1 MRTAL
6 FFFLVVGFCIA
17 NDCNSQQYNIRSFSF
32 PQGLFTYNIKKTLQD
47 RYGFIWIATQDGVYR
62 FDGKSFESFRKNHL
76 DSNTIREN
84 FIFDIALGEGE
95 DLYISS
101 FHGGIDV
108 INTRTLKATH
118 LLSNAN
124 ERENSLPNL
133 WINEIYF
140 DQHKQ
145 LWIGGEDFLVVY
157 NTETKK
163 TRRFRSTEEVGDNI
177 NVAFIRSTG
186 DNMIAVGAVNNGI
199 LVFDPLEFKL
209 IGQIN
214 NLGQSPAN
222 GKITAS
228 DMVVG
233 NNNCFISSGSSVYAG
248 KIIKGKWQF
257 QKEYSPGILK
267 ENVISCLQLYNDKQ
281 LWVGTSMGTG
291 HINLSTGDFSFL
303 NDKRAESADFLIY
316 DLFIDKTN
324 NLWISSNNNLQLVN
338 LNPSPF
344 RAYTEDP
351 NTKVRMNHLYSMVPK
366 DEDEIFA
373 CGTDGLY
380 LCNTITGSIQKIKG
394 TGSLGIVHYMYKA
407 KNDLWLMNTDFGMYA
422 YVPGKEIISKELL
435 IRTYPEWS
443 AFANQIFNN
452 SLTVGNK
459 TYWAGEGQEGFLI
472 WDRRDNTIR
481 KYQSGTANSKGIPE
495 NHLHNLKLDK
505 EGLMW
510 MLFDNHV
517 ASYDPI
523 KDTVISILSYEPGG
537 STFNS
542 RIFFD
547 MYDDGNVLWFGT
559 YGGGINGYNK
569 KNKKWVYITE
579 EDGLCNNA
587 VYAILPENDSV
598 FWVSTNNG
606 LSRVNHETLKCV
618 NFFQENGLQH
628 NFFDEMGYLKWNG
641 KLFFSG
647 VNGFTS
653 IDVSQYKNTLSPFP
667 VYITRVEY
675 VNGNSKVTLND
686 LRWNE
691 LEFPAGTSTATIWL
705 SALSFSGNKPSFR
718 YKIRGFQDE
727 FLPVGKD
734 DKIELTA
741 LTKGNYGIDIRY
753 LNEKGDLVED
763 MIGIKL
769 EILPFWYQTWWF
781 RLLVAVVSLSI
792 IVLIVR
798 LIYISRLR
806 KQRAQLEKQLAIQ
819 LERQRI
825 SSEMHDDI
833 GAGLSGIKLLTE
845 MTKGKVK
852 DTPAS
857 NEVEKIYESVGD
869 ISAKMKEV
877 IWSLNTE
884 NDELSSLIS
893 YIQRQARQWLENYPC
908 QLTITIP
915 EKIPDIEIDGES
927 RRNIF
932 LTVKEAVHN
941 IIKHSGASKV
951 NINIACDEELIISV
965 SDNGKGMQ
973 IDENNNMGNGLKNMK
988 HRIHQL
994 NGKIFIQ
1001 NNEGFTLTFKIPY
1014 KSVL

>member
-1 MRTAL
+1 M
-6 FFFLVVGFCIA
+6 
-17 NDCNSQQYNIRSFSF
+17 
-32 PQGLFTYNIKKTLQD
+32 
-47 RYGFIWIATQDGVYR
+47 WIATQDGVYR
-62 FDGKSFESFRKNHL
+62 FDGKSFESFRKKHV
-76 DSNTIREN
+76 DSNSIREN

-95 DLYISS
+95 DLYISA

-108 INTRTLKATH
+108 LNTRTLKITH
-118 LLSNAN
+118 LLSK
-124 ERENSLPNL
+124 ESEKEGGLPNL

-145 LWIGGEDFLVVY
+145 LWIGGEDYLVVY

-163 TRRFRSTEEVGDNI
+163 IRRFRSTNEIGDNI
-177 NVAFIRSTG
+177 NVSFIQSTG
-186 DNMIAVGAVNNGI
+186 DSMMAVGAENNGI
-199 LVFDPLEFKL
+199 LVFDPLDFRL
-209 IGQIN
+209 VGQIN
-214 NLGQSPAN
+214 KLGERTVK
-222 GKITAS
+222 GKLTAS

-248 KIIKGKWQF
+248 KIIKGKWQY
-257 QKEYSPGILK
+257 QKEYSPDILK
-267 ENVISCLQLYNDKQ
+267 ENVISCLQLFNDKQ

-291 HINLSTGDFSFL
+291 HINLSTGNFAFL

-316 DLFIDKTN
+316 DLFIDRTN
-324 NLWISSNNNLQLVN
+324 NLWISSNNNLQLVS

-351 NTKVRMNHLYSMVPK
+351 TTKVKMNHLYSMVPK
-366 DEDEIFA
+366 NKDEIFA

-394 TGSLGIVHYMYKA
+394 TGSLGIIHYMYKA
-407 KNDLWLMNTDFGMYA
+407 KDDLWLMNTDFGMYA

-443 AFANQIFNN
+443 AFATPIFNN
-452 SLTVGNK
+452 SVDIGSK
-459 TYWAGEGQEGFLI
+459 TYWAGEGQDGFLI
-472 WDRRDNTIR
+472 WDKENNTITN
-481 KYQSGTANSKGIPE
+481 YQAGSANSKGIPE
-495 NHLHNLKLDK
+495 NHLHNLKLDTK
-505 EGLMW
+505 GFMW
-510 MLFDNHV
+510 MLFDNYV
-517 ASYDPI
+517 ATYDPV
-523 KDTVISILSYEPGG
+523 KDTVIKVIPYQISGG
-537 STFNS
+537 SFNS
-542 RIFFD
+542 RIYFD

-559 YGGGINGYNK
+559 YGGGINGYNEK
-569 KNKKWVYITE
+569 TEKWVYITE
-579 EDGLCNNA
+579 QYGLCNNA
-587 VYAILPENDSV
+587 VYAILPENDSI

-606 LSRVNHETLKCV
+606 LSRVNHKTLKCV
-618 NFFQENGLQH
+618 NFFQEDGLQH
-628 NFFDEMGYLKWNG
+628 NFFDEMGYLAWGG

-653 IDVSQYKNTLSPFP
+653 IDVSKYKSTLSPFP
-667 VYITRVEY
+667 VYVKRVEY
-675 VNGNSKVTLND
+675 VNRNKRITLND
-686 LRWNE
+686 LHWSN

-705 SALSFSGNKPSFR
+705 SALSFSGNKPSFS
-718 YKIRGFQDE
+718 YKIKGYQDE
-727 FLPVGKD
+727 FLPVGND
-734 DKIELTA
+734 DKIELNA
-741 LTKGNYGIDIRY
+741 LTKGNY
-753 LNEKGDLVED
+753 N
-763 MIGIKL
+763 IGIGYFNENGEFVEGKVGINL

-781 RLLVAVVSLSI
+781 RMLVAVVSLSI
-792 IVLIVR
+792 IVLILR
-798 LIYISRLR
+798 LLYISRLR
-806 KQRAQLEKQLAIQ
+806 KQRAQLEKQLAVQ

-852 DTPAS
+852 DTPVS

-869 ISAKMKEV
+869 ISSKMKEV

-884 NDELSSLIS
+884 NDQLSSLIS

-915 EKIPDIEIDGES
+915 EKIPEMEINGES

-941 IIKHSGASKV
+941 IIKHAEASKV
-951 NINIACDEELIISV
+951 NINIACDRQLIISV

-973 IDENNNMGNGLKNMK
+973 VDENNSMGNGLKNMK
-988 HRIHQL
+988 QRIHQL
-994 NGKIFIQ
+994 NGKFFIQ
-1001 NNEGFTLTFKIPY
+1001 NKEGATLIFEIPY